1 MKFPVINLAGFF
13 YRILETLFK
22 KRIATD
28 ISFLLVAMER
38 LVTSNLKL
46 GIIAGGQLG
55 KCLFRKQASGI

>member
-28 ISFLLVAMER
+28 ISFLLVAAA
-38 LVTSNLKL
+38 VKVIGT
-46 GIIAGGQLG
+46 
-55 KCLFRKQASGI
+55 FRKLRLDFARHK